1 MAKREAEIYDIDY
14 RFNISKEEKIHY
26 IVAEYDLLVKL
37 SVVLMNYQHLQK
49 ITPELALQTMLKLYD
64 TMTPEE
70 QESFKNML
78 SANAKSFSEE
88 KLRCLVKMIENTEN

>member
-1 MAKREAEIYDIDY
+1 
-14 RFNISKEEKIHY
+14 
-26 IVAEYDLLVKL
+26 
-37 SVVLMNYQHLQK
+37 
-49 ITPELALQTMLKLYD
+49 MLKLYD

-78 SANAKSFSEE
+78 SANGKSFSEE